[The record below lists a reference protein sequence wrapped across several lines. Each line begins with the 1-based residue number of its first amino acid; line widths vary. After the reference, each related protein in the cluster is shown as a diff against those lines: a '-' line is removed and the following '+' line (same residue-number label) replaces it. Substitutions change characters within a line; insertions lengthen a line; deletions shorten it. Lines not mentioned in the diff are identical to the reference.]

1 MPQKTNLNINPYFDD
16 FSKDDNFYKVLFK
29 PGFPVQARE
38 LTTLQ
43 SILQNQIES
52 FGSHMFKEGSMV
64 IPGNIA
70 YDDEYPAVKLNE
82 DHLGI
87 NISAYGRNLVGRR
100 LRGQTS
106 GVIAK
111 VDRYEDVSD
120 NDGITNPTI
129 FVKYIESGSNNKVE
143 PFLDGEVLITENSF
157 TYGNT
162 PVNAGETVASLISR
176 NATSVGTSAII
187 APGVYFI
194 RGTFVNVSSDRIILD
209 PYSNKPSYRVG
220 LNIGEE
226 IVTAKDDDSLYDN
239 AKGFSNFAAPGADRL
254 KIDLTLSK
262 KLLTDNDDKTFV
274 ELLRL
279 DNGVIKKIQDKSNYN
294 LIRDYFAERT
304 FEESGN
310 YAIDEFEV
318 EVKENLNDRLGNEGV
333 YFPGQSTDEGNTP
346 SEDLMAVTVSA
357 GKAYVKGFDVE
368 NTATKIIDVEKPR
381 DTKTITNALVPF
393 EMGTLIRVNNVQG
406 TPLFGV
412 NNNSNIVRLQ
422 GRRRGSSTTAATGT
436 EIGQAR
442 VYNFSLTDSAQV
454 DKSTSW
460 DLYLFDVQTYTTI
473 SLNENTLTADMPV
486 SSYIRG
492 VNSGASGYVQS
503 APAGTTNITLM
514 QTSGTFMVG
523 EPLLIN
529 ETTEISRSITSLT
542 TYTIEDVKSVY
553 QDSTTLNSELKR
565 DFIADT
571 ILERVVP
578 NEFGIADTVEIT
590 TAGAMTCPGKFFN
603 SIKVGDVVRYQ
614 IVGTS
619 DETFNRVSAIN
630 TAKTELTLVAEESIT
645 NVCDGALPGSDFTGT
660 FTLGVPLVRER
671 GGLFAPLEEENISS
685 VDLGSSNLLVSS
697 QIREQS
703 TNVGG
708 DLVLNVTATGISSC
722 LFESF
727 DQERYSIHYNDGSI
741 EPLTKDQ
748 VTLSSAA
755 QVITFTGLTASQS
768 SNVTV
773 NTTVK
778 KIGITNKNK
787 ILTRS
792 SKVEITKSAA
802 GVSTSISATTQ
813 SDFYG
818 TRIQDRE
825 ISLNVPDVTEVVAVY
840 ESLGT
845 SIPSL
850 DALSFPAGS
859 SLDTESILGE
869 KIRGRSS
876 NAVAQIVTRS
886 SATQIEFV
894 YLTENRFVSGENV
907 IFEESRLILPIQTIT
922 LGNYSDV
929 TTSYILDK
937 GIKEQFYDYSRIVRK
952 ENNSYVP
959 SRKLLIIYNHYT
971 VPSNDNGD
979 VYTVNSYDAERFKDD
994 IPTAGDLRASD
1005 VLDFRP
1011 RVANFT
1017 STSLSPFDYTA
1028 RTFATTGTNP
1038 TLLVTPN
1045 ESSLIGY
1052 SYYLPRIDKVVFS
1065 AQGDISV
1072 IKGTSSE
1079 DPKEPQISSDMME
1092 IGTIELPA
1100 YLYNTSDAVLTLVD
1114 NRRYTMRDIGKIEDR
1129 VENLETLTSLSLLE
1143 LDTRTLQVRDADG
1156 LDRFKSGFFVDDFAD
1171 SERMEEDS
1179 EAGTLNNE
1187 LKAPIDYF
1195 SLKPE
1200 VAAANS
1206 VDDQFDLNFQL
1217 LDPNVRKTGDLITLN
1232 YSDKSWI
1239 KQPLASRVENVNPFN
1254 MTEFRGRIEISPSQ
1268 DSWVRTV
1275 TTETFAGRSVRRA
1288 GRSARRRF
1296 GRALAAA
1303 GFQFRRSGFRGGRFD
1318 ISRTTQLP
1326 TQTDTHI
1333 RSRNV
1338 AFNATGLRPLARH
1351 YHFFDGSTNLDIIPK
1366 LVEITMT
1373 SGVFRKGETVKG
1385 FVGSRQLFSARICQP
1400 NHKKGPIN
1408 NPTDAYRFNPYN
1420 KSVTLPTVYSA
1431 SSTVLNIDINSLM
1444 EDVLGKFNGRIVSD
1458 MVLIG
1463 ETSGAQA
1470 KVSGIRLIA
1479 DALGDIQGSFFF
1491 RDPLTSPPPPVRFT
1505 TGRKTFKITS
1515 SSTNAEPLPG
1525 SLKISSGEGVY
1536 TTSGTV
1542 ETFRITRSIVQ
1553 FVDPL
1558 SQSFTVD
1565 ESGAFLTKIDVY
1577 FAAKD
1582 ENEKL
1587 RCELRTMELG
1597 TPTNQLVTEYSQ
1609 VTLEPRQ
1616 IRTST
1621 DASVPTTITF
1631 PSPVYLEPD
1640 REYCF
1645 VLLAPTTNEYEVWIA
1660 RMGEKTVNAS
1670 ILPDAE
1676 SVVVTKQYIGGSLF
1690 KSQNGTIWTASQ
1702 FEDMKFELY
1711 KANFVTDPAI
1721 AYFYNPSLENGGD
1734 LSSRL
1739 INNPITTLPRKLK
1752 VGITTTSVMDSILT
1766 IGKKVSDNTSSSAI
1780 SGNIEQVGGNIAN
1793 TTSNLVGAGYSN
1805 GTFEGVNFYSI
1816 TGSGSGATGIVTIS
1830 SNAVS
1835 GNPHITVA
1843 GNGYVV
1849 GDVLGITTSDIGRGR
1864 GAQFSVK
1871 NITGKDTLYLTN
1883 VQGEEFTAGQ
1893 ALVVYSSPDV
1903 AVSYANTTIRNS
1915 SVINNL
1921 YDGRVIEVQQ
1931 SNHGLHADNNVVT
1944 LADIEPDTIP
1954 TTLNSGL
1961 GLSDT
1966 TISVANTSIFGTFE
1980 GISTSTGYAKI
1991 NNEIISYNSINA
2003 GSGGAGT
2010 LGIGQRG
2017 VDSSLKRSHD
2027 SGDQIFPYELN
2038 GISLHRINKQHSMPT
2053 DTVLKDERDIDTY
2066 HLQISR
2072 GTRTS
2077 GDNLLSFTDE
2087 SSVGG
2092 SVVFSSN
2099 NIQFDEITPRLNVFT
2114 PSTSTTSSS
2123 QIRTV
2128 SGTSVGGS
2136 ELSFIDQGYE
2146 NVSLNNQNSLT
2157 TPRIIA
2163 SRINETTRL
2172 STLPN
2177 SKSLTLAVNMNTTD
2191 PNLSPSIDLQG
2202 SSIRLG
2208 RTRLNNPISDYAN
2221 DGRVNSITEDPHTG
2235 YYVSRATN
2243 LAQPATS
2250 LKVIVSAYRHS
2261 SADFR
2266 VLYELSR
2273 VDSNGIEQ
2281 AFELFPGFDNL
2292 TDTNGD
2298 GFGDKVVDS
2307 VLNNGKPDA
2316 FVRASADGEYIDYQ
2330 FSADN
2335 LPQFNGFRIKIVMS
2349 GTNEARAPRF
2359 KDFRVIALA

>member
-16 FSKDDNFYKVLFK
+16 FDKEDNYYKVLFK

-279 DNGVIKKIQDKSNYN
+279 DNGVIKKIQNKSNYN

-542 TYTIEDVKSVY
+542 THTIEDVKSVY

-590 TAGAMTCPGKFFN
+590 TAGAMTCPGKFFSN
-603 SIKVGDVVRYQ
+603 IKVGDVVRYQ

-645 NVCDGALPGSDFTGT
+645 NVCDGSLPGSDFTGT

-671 GGLFAPLEEENISS
+671 GGLFAPLEEENVSS

-792 SKVEITKSAA
+792 SKVEVTKSAA
-802 GVSTSISATTQ
+802 GVSTSISATSQ

-886 SATQIEFV
+886 SATKIEFV

-929 TTSYILDK
+929 STSYTLDK

-979 VYTVNSYDAERFKDD
+979 VYTVNSYDAERFKYD

-1011 RVANFT
+1011 RVSDFT
-1017 STSLSPFDYTA
+1017 STTLSPFDYTA

-1045 ESSLIGY
+1045 ESSLVGY

-1065 AQGDISV
+1065 AKGDISIV
-1072 IKGTSSE
+1072 KGTSSE
-1079 DPKEPQISSDMME
+1079 DPKEPKISSEMME

-1179 EAGTLNNE
+1179 EAGTQNNE
-1187 LKAPIDYF
+1187 LKSPIDYF

-1206 VDDQFDLNFQL
+1206 VDDQFDLDFQL

-1239 KQPLASRVENVNPFN
+1239 NQPLASRVENVNPFN
-1254 MTEFRGRIEISPSQ
+1254 MTEFRGRVEISPSQ
-1268 DSWVRTV
+1268 DSWTRTV
-1275 TTETFAGRSVRRA
+1275 TIQGQGSYSVRRG
-1288 GRSARRRF
+1288 GRSTRRRF

-1303 GFQFRRSGFRGGRFD
+1303 GIQFTRSGFRGGRFE
-1318 ISRTTQLP
+1318 ITQITQLP
-1326 TQTDTHI
+1326 NQTDSHI

-1338 AFNATGLRPLARH
+1338 AFNVTGLRPLARH

-1470 KVSGIRLIA
+1470 KVSGIRLVA

-1525 SLKISSGEGVY
+1525 SLKISSGEGIY

-1542 ETFRITRSIVQ
+1542 QTFRRTVNIVQ

-1582 ENEKL
+1582 ENEKI

-1597 TPTNQLVTEYSQ
+1597 NTN
-1609 VTLEPRQ
+1609 
-1616 IRTST
+1616 
-1621 DASVPTTITF
+1621 
-1631 PSPVYLEPD
+1631 
-1640 REYCF
+1640 
-1645 VLLAPTTNEYEVWIA
+1645 
-1660 RMGEKTVNAS
+1660 
-1670 ILPDAE
+1670 
-1676 SVVVTKQYIGGSLF
+1676 
-1690 KSQNGTIWTASQ
+1690 
-1702 FEDMKFELY
+1702 
-1711 KANFVTDPAI
+1711 
-1721 AYFYNPSLENGGD
+1721 
-1734 LSSRL
+1734 
-1739 INNPITTLPRKLK
+1739 
-1752 VGITTTSVMDSILT
+1752 
-1766 IGKKVSDNTSSSAI
+1766 
-1780 SGNIEQVGGNIAN
+1780 
-1793 TTSNLVGAGYSN
+1793 
-1805 GTFEGVNFYSI
+1805 
-1816 TGSGSGATGIVTIS
+1816 
-1830 SNAVS
+1830 
-1835 GNPHITVA
+1835 
-1843 GNGYVV
+1843 
-1849 GDVLGITTSDIGRGR
+1849 
-1864 GAQFSVK
+1864 
-1871 NITGKDTLYLTN
+1871 
-1883 VQGEEFTAGQ
+1883 
-1893 ALVVYSSPDV
+1893 
-1903 AVSYANTTIRNS
+1903 
-1915 SVINNL
+1915 
-1921 YDGRVIEVQQ
+1921 
-1931 SNHGLHADNNVVT
+1931 
-1944 LADIEPDTIP
+1944 
-1954 TTLNSGL
+1954 
-1961 GLSDT
+1961 
-1966 TISVANTSIFGTFE
+1966 
-1980 GISTSTGYAKI
+1980 
-1991 NNEIISYNSINA
+1991 
-2003 GSGGAGT
+2003 
-2010 LGIGQRG
+2010 
-2017 VDSSLKRSHD
+2017 
-2027 SGDQIFPYELN
+2027 
-2038 GISLHRINKQHSMPT
+2038 
-2053 DTVLKDERDIDTY
+2053 
-2066 HLQISR
+2066 
-2072 GTRTS
+2072 
-2077 GDNLLSFTDE
+2077 
-2087 SSVGG
+2087 
-2092 SVVFSSN
+2092 
-2099 NIQFDEITPRLNVFT
+2099 
-2114 PSTSTTSSS
+2114 
-2123 QIRTV
+2123 
-2128 SGTSVGGS
+2128 
-2136 ELSFIDQGYE
+2136 
-2146 NVSLNNQNSLT
+2146 
-2157 TPRIIA
+2157 
-2163 SRINETTRL
+2163 
-2172 STLPN
+2172 
-2177 SKSLTLAVNMNTTD
+2177 
-2191 PNLSPSIDLQG
+2191 
-2202 SSIRLG
+2202 
-2208 RTRLNNPISDYAN
+2208 
-2221 DGRVNSITEDPHTG
+2221 
-2235 YYVSRATN
+2235 
-2243 LAQPATS
+2243 
-2250 LKVIVSAYRHS
+2250 
-2261 SADFR
+2261 
-2266 VLYELSR
+2266 
-2273 VDSNGIEQ
+2273 
-2281 AFELFPGFDNL
+2281 
-2292 TDTNGD
+2292 
-2298 GFGDKVVDS
+2298 
-2307 VLNNGKPDA
+2307 
-2316 FVRASADGEYIDYQ
+2316 
-2330 FSADN
+2330 
-2335 LPQFNGFRIKIVMS
+2335 
-2349 GTNEARAPRF
+2349 
-2359 KDFRVIALA
+2359 

>member
-16 FSKDDNFYKVLFK
+16 FDKDDNFYKVLFK

-70 YDDEYPAVKLNE
+70 FNPEYPAVKLNA

-87 NISAYGRNLVGRR
+87 DISVYGKNLVGKR
-100 LRGQTS
+100 LIGQTS
-106 GVIAK
+106 GIVAK
-111 VDRYEDVSD
+111 VDRYENVSD
-120 NDGITNPTI
+120 LNGITNPTI
-129 FVKYIESGSNNKVE
+129 FVKYTQSGDNNEIE
-143 PFLDGEVLITENSF
+143 PFQDGEVLITEDSF

-162 PVNAGETVASLISR
+162 SINAGETIASLISED
-176 NATSVGTSAII
+176 ATGVGSAVSI

-194 RGTFVNVSSDRIILD
+194 RGSFVDVSSDKIFLD
-209 PYSNKPSYRVG
+209 PYSNTPSYRVG
-220 LNIGEE
+220 LTITEE
-226 IVTAKDDDSLYDN
+226 IITAKDDDSLYDN

-254 KIDLTLSK
+254 KIKLTLSK
-262 KLLTDNDDKTFV
+262 KLLTDDDDKTFV
-274 ELLRL
+274 ELLRV
-279 DNGVIKKIQDKSNYN
+279 DNGEVKKLQNKSNYN

-304 FEESGN
+304 YEESGN
-310 YAIDEFEV
+310 YAINDFDIEV
-318 EVKENLNDRLGNEGV
+318 RDSLNDRLGNEGV
-333 YFPGQSTDEGNTP
+333 YFSGQSTDEGNIP
-346 SEDLMAVTVSA
+346 SEDLMAVSVSA

-381 DTKTITNALVPF
+381 ETKTVTNALVPF

-422 GRRRGSSTTAATGT
+422 GQRRGTSTTAATGT

-454 DKSTSW
+454 DLSTSW

-473 SLNENTLTADMPV
+473 SLNENTTTADIPV

-492 VNSGASGYVQS
+492 VSSGASGYVQS
-503 APAGTTNITLM
+503 APGGTTNITLM

-523 EPLLIN
+523 EQLLIN
-529 ETTEISRSITSLT
+529 ESKEISRSITSLT
-542 TYTIEDVKSVY
+542 TNTIEDIKSIY
-553 QDSTTLNSELKR
+553 QDSTALNSELKR

-571 ILERVVP
+571 ILERRLLT
-578 NEFGIADTVEIT
+578 EFGIADTVQIT
-590 TAGAMTCPGKFFN
+590 TGGAMTCPGKFFN
-603 SIKVGDVVRYQ
+603 NIKVGDIVRYQ

-630 TAKTELTLVAEESIT
+630 SAKTQVTLVAEQDRS
-645 NVCDGALPGSDFTGT
+645 NVCDGSLPSSTFTGT
-660 FTLGVPLVRER
+660 FTIGAPVVRER
-671 GGLFAPLEEENISS
+671 GGLFAPLEEQNISS

-697 QIREQS
+697 QLREQTTS
-703 TNVGG
+703 ATGT
-708 DLVLNVTATGISSC
+708 LAINVTATGISSC
-722 LFESF
+722 FFESF

-741 EPLTKDQ
+741 ETLTGDQ
-748 VTLSSAA
+748 VSLSSAG

-778 KIGITNKNK
+778 KIGITNKDK
-787 ILTRS
+787 VLTRS
-792 SKVEITKSAA
+792 TKVEVNKSAA
-802 GVSTSISATTQ
+802 GVSTSISATSQ

-825 ISLNVPDVTEVVAVY
+825 ISLNVPDVVEVIAVY

-845 SIPSL
+845 SIATLDSL
-850 DALSFPAGS
+850 EFPAG
-859 SLDTESILGE
+859 LALNTASILGE
-869 KIRGRSS
+869 RVVGNTS
-876 NAVAQIVTRS
+876 NAIAQIVTRS
-886 SATQIEFV
+886 SATKVEIV
-894 YLTENRFVSGENV
+894 YLTDDKFVVGENV
-907 IFEESRLILPIQTIT
+907 TFEDSGIIAPLQVIG
-922 LGNYSDV
+922 LGNFSDV
-929 TTSYILDK
+929 TNNYTLDNGVK
-937 GIKEQFYDYSRIVRK
+937 TQFYDYSRIVRNEK
-952 ENNSYVP
+952 SSYVP
-959 SRKLLIIYNHYT
+959 SRKLLIIYNNYT
-971 VPSNDNGD
+971 VPSNDTGD
-979 VYTVNSYDAERFKDD
+979 VYTVNSYNSERFEDD
-994 IPTAGDLRASD
+994 IPVIGDLRASD
-1005 VLDFRP
+1005 TLDFRP
-1011 RVANFT
+1011 RVSNFT

-1038 TLLVTPN
+1038 SLLVAPD
-1045 ESSLIGY
+1045 ESSLVGY
-1052 SYYLPRIDKVVFS
+1052 SFYLPRIDKVVFS

-1072 IKGTSSE
+1072 IKGTSAE

-1100 YLYNTSDAVLTLVD
+1100 YLYDTSDAVLTLVD

-1171 SERMEEDS
+1171 SQRMDPDS
-1179 EAGTLNNE
+1179 EAGTQNNE
-1187 LKAPIDYF
+1187 LKPPVDYF

-1200 VAAANS
+1200 VAATNFAFEA
-1206 VDDQFDLNFQL
+1206 FDLDFDL
-1217 LDPNVRKTGDLITLN
+1217 LDPNIQKTGDLITLK

-1239 KQPLASRVENVNPFN
+1239 RQPLASRVENVNPFN
-1254 MTEFRGRIEISPSQ
+1254 MVEFKGRVVISPSQ
-1268 DSWVRTV
+1268 DSWTRTV
-1275 TTETFAGRSVRRA
+1275 TVDGGTRVSRRLGGRSTRV
-1288 GRSARRRF
+1288 RF
-1296 GRALAAA
+1296 GRSLTAA
-1303 GFQFRRSGFRGGRFD
+1303 GIDFTQPRSNEFRFIRETKLS
-1318 ISRTTQLP
+1318 SE
-1326 TQTDTHI
+1326 TDTHI

-1366 LVEITMT
+1366 LIEVTMT
-1373 SGVFRKGETVKG
+1373 SGVFSNGETVKG
-1385 FVGSRQLFSARICQP
+1385 FVGSKQLFSVRICQP
-1400 NHKKGPIN
+1400 NHKKGPIT
-1408 NPTDAYRFNPYN
+1408 NPTNTFRFNPYN
-1420 KSVTLPTVYSA
+1420 KTVELPTVYSA

-1444 EDVLGKFNGRIVSD
+1444 EDVLGKFNGRIVKD
-1458 MVLIG
+1458 MVLLG

-1470 KVSGIRLIA
+1470 KVSDVRLIA
-1479 DALGDIQGSFFF
+1479 DAFGDIHGSFFF

-1525 SLKISSGEGVY
+1525 SLKISSGESSY
-1536 TTSGTV
+1536 TTSGIV
-1542 ETFRITRSIVQ
+1542 ETFRRTTNIVR
-1553 FVDPL
+1553 FCDPL

-1565 ESGAFLTKIDVY
+1565 ETGAFLTKIDVY

-1582 ENEKL
+1582 ENEKIN
-1587 RCELRTMELG
+1587 CELRTMELG
-1597 TPTNQLVTEYSQ
+1597 TPTNELVTEYSQ
-1609 VTLEPRQ
+1609 VTLEPKD
-1616 IRTST
+1616 IKTST
-1621 DASVPTTITF
+1621 DASVATTITF

-1645 VLLAPTTNEYEVWIA
+1645 VLLAPSSDEYEVWIA
-1660 RMGEKTVNAS
+1660 RMGEKTVNAAQ
-1670 ILPDAE
+1670 LPDAE

-1702 FEDMKFELY
+1702 FEDMKFDLH
-1711 KANFVTDPAI
+1711 KADFVKDPGI
-1721 AYFYNPSLENGGD
+1721 AYFFNPSLENGSD
-1734 LSSRL
+1734 LSARL
-1739 INNPITTLPRKLK
+1739 PNNPVKTLPRKLK
-1752 VGITTTSVMDSILT
+1752 VGITTTSAMNSILT
-1766 IGKKVSDNTSSSAI
+1766 IGKKVSDNTSSAAI

-1793 TTSNLVGAGYSN
+1793 TTSNLVGAAYSN
-1805 GTFEGVNFYSI
+1805 GTYTGVNFYSI
-1816 TGSGSGATGIVTIS
+1816 TGSGSGAIGIVTVS
-1830 SNAVS
+1830 SNTVD
-1835 GNPHITVA
+1835 GNPHVTTA

-1849 GDVLGITTSDIGRGR
+1849 GDVLGITTSDVTRGR

-1871 NITGKDTLYLTN
+1871 NITGKDTLYLTD
-1883 VQGEEFTAGQ
+1883 VQGEEFTSGQ
-1893 ALVVYSSPDV
+1893 ALVVYSSTDV

-1915 SVINNL
+1915 SVISNL
-1921 YDGRVIEVQQ
+1921 YDGRVLEVEQ

-1944 LADIEPDTIP
+1944 LADIEPNTLP
-1954 TTLNSGL
+1954 TTLNAAL

-1966 TISVANTSIFGTFE
+1966 TISVANTSLFATFE
-1980 GISTSTGYAKI
+1980 GISTSTGYAKV
-1991 NNEIISYNSINA
+1991 NNEIIYYNAITA

-2010 LGIGQRG
+2010 LGIGTRG
-2017 VDSSLKRSHD
+2017 IDGSLKRSHD
-2027 SGDQIFPYELN
+2027 LNDQIFTYELN
-2038 GISLHRINKQHSMPT
+2038 GISLHRINKQHNMPSDST
-2053 DTVLKDERDIDTY
+2053 LKNARDFDTY
-2066 HLQISR
+2066 HLQIDRGSR
-2072 GTRTS
+2072 TT
-2077 GDNLLSFTDE
+2077 GDNQLSFTDE
-2087 SSVGG
+2087 NSVGG

-2099 NIQFDEITPRLNVFT
+2099 NIQFDEITPRINLFT
-2114 PSTSTTSSS
+2114 PSTSTNANS

-2128 SGTSVGGS
+2128 SGTSSGGS
-2136 ELSFIDQGYE
+2136 EVSFIDQGYI
-2146 NVSLNNQNSLT
+2146 NVSLNNPNPLT
-2157 TPRIIA
+2157 TPRIVA
-2163 SRINETTRL
+2163 SRVNETTRL
-2172 STLPN
+2172 SSLPN

-2191 PNLSPSIDLQG
+2191 SNLSPTIDLQG
-2202 SSIRLG
+2202 SNFRFG
-2208 RTRLNNPISDYAN
+2208 RNRLNNPISDYAN
-2221 DGRVNSITEDPHTG
+2221 DGRVNSLTEDPHTG
-2235 YYVSRATN
+2235 YYISGRTD

-2250 LKVIVSAYRHS
+2250 LKVILSAYRHS

-2266 VLYELSR
+2266 VLYELFR

-2307 VLNNGKPDA
+2307 VLNNGKSDA

-2335 LPQFNGFRIKIVMS
+2335 LSQFNGFRIKIVMS